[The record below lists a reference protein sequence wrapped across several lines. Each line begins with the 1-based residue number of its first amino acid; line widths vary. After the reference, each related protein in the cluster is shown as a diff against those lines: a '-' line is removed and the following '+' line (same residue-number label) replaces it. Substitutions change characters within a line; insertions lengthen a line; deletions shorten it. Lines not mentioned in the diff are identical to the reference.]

1 MTLPAP
7 DFRASPFGWLPGRGG
22 PRWRLLCRRGH
33 GGLVRPAGLSIACG
47 ACPAAQRSGE
57 RPVFGYRA
65 VMFCAWRPVG
75 ICPTSKDTFWFS
87 SRERFPWPTVVRSR
101 TVLE

>member
-1 MTLPAP
+1 MAP
-7 DFRASPFGWLPGRGG
+7 VVQARSSRTGEPCRALHRMRG
-22 PRWRLLCRRGH
+22 
-33 GGLVRPAGLSIACG
+33 
-47 ACPAAQRSGE
+47 AAQRSAE
-57 RPVFGYRA
+57 RPVLGYRA